1 MKKKKI
7 EHYSDK
13 EALEFHNS
21 NKSGKIEIIPS
32 KPMTTKR
39 DLALAYSPGVAAP
52 VRAISENPDA
62 AYDYTSKGN
71 LVAVISNG
79 SAILGM
85 GNLGALASKPVM
97 EGKAVLFKRF
107 ADINSIDIEI
117 DSSDS
122 IEIINSIKN
131 IAGSFGGINL
141 EDIAAPDCFV
151 IEEKL
156 KKILDIPV
164 FHDDQH
170 GTAIIT
176 TAALINALDIS
187 KKSIKKIK
195 VVVNGA
201 GASAIACTNLL
212 KNTGVLKKNIIMLDS
227 KGVLYRGRKNLN
239 QWKSAHAIE
248 TKKRTLDE
256 AIDGADVFLG
266 LSSKSILSKKMVK
279 KMAKNPIIFAC
290 ANPDPEITPEEVEEV
305 RDDAIIATGRSDYP
319 NQVNNLIGFPYIFRG
334 ALDVRAKTINEEM
347 KVAAAKAIASL
358 ARERVPDE
366 VVAAM
371 GGDRPTYGKEYI
383 IPSTFDP
390 RLISVIPLAVAKAA
404 IKSGV
409 ARKKIK
415 NFETYADQLKQRLDP
430 SVTIMQGINS
440 QIKKTQKRIVFTDGE
455 DQNTLK
461 AAIAFKKNSLGIPIL
476 VANEKIVK
484 KRLQEIGYGEN
495 FDIEIVKSKSKEKR
509 GKYLKYIFKKLHGDK
524 GELEPDVYAS
534 YLKDCERIIKNDRVV
549 WGSCMVSC
557 GDADA
562 MVTGNTRRY
571 GQSLDKV
578 LKVVDSRPGEI
589 MFGLNMIVN
598 KGRTIFIGDTS
609 VHEYPTSAQMA
620 EIAIS
625 ASRVVRLFG
634 FNPKVAFLS
643 HSTFGQPITSRTKHI
658 RDAVDILKEKKVDFK
673 FDGDMQP
680 DVALNE
686 EYKELYPSSEIV
698 GNANVLI
705 MPGQHSAAIS
715 YKIMKT
721 LGDAKVIGPLLIGLG
736 EAIEIAPLRS
746 STSDIL
752 NLASVAA
759 YSAGVIDYNKK
770 N

>member
-1 MKKKKI
+1 MKKSKI

-13 EALEFHNS
+13 EALEFHNTI
-21 NKSGKIEIIPS
+21 KSGKIEIISS

-52 VRAISENPDA
+52 VKAISKNPEL
-62 AYDYTSKGN
+62 AYDYTTKGN

-79 SAILGM
+79 SAILGL

-107 ADINSIDIEI
+107 ADIDSIDLEI
-117 DSSDS
+117 DSNDPK
-122 IEIINSIKN
+122 EIISSIKN
-131 IAGSFGGINL
+131 FSKSFGGINL
-141 EDIAAPDCFV
+141 EDIAAPNCFV

-176 TAALINALDIS
+176 SAALINALDVA
-187 KKSIKKIK
+187 KKNIKKIK

-201 GASAIACTNLL
+201 GASAMACSKLFIKL
-212 KNTGVLKKNIIMLDS
+212 GVQSKNITMLDR
-227 KGVLYRGRKNLN
+227 KGVIYKGRDNLN
-239 QWKSAHAIE
+239 EWKTLFAIN
-248 TKKRTLDE
+248 TKNRTLND
-256 AIDGADVFLG
+256 AIKNCDVFLG
-266 LSSKSILSKKMVK
+266 LSSAGILKKDMVK
-279 KMAKNPIIFAC
+279 KMSKNPIIFAC

-305 RDDAIIATGRSDYP
+305 RSDAIIATGRSDYP

-347 KVAAAKAIASL
+347 KIAAVKSIASL

-366 VVAAM
+366 VAAAM
-371 GGDRPTYGKEYI
+371 GGERPKYGKEYI

-390 RLISVIPLAVAKAA
+390 RLINVIPVAVAKAA

-409 ARKKIK
+409 ARKKIE
-415 NFETYADQLKQRLDP
+415 NFEIYSDQLKQRLDP

-440 QIKKTQKRIVFTDGE
+440 QIKRNQKRVVFADGE
-455 DQNTLK
+455 DENTLK
-461 AAIAFKKNSLGIPIL
+461 AAIAFQKSNLGTPIL
-476 VANEKIVK
+476 VAKEKVVK
-484 KRLQEIGYGEN
+484 QRLKEIGYSEN
-495 FDIEIVKSKSKEKR
+495 FNIQIINSTDKEKR
-509 GKYLKYIFKKLHGDK
+509 EKYKKFIFENLHRDK
-524 GELEPDVYAS
+524 GFLER
-534 YLKDCERIIKNDRVV
+534 DCDRLVRNDRVV

-571 GQSLDKV
+571 GQSLQKV
-578 LKVVDSRPGEI
+578 LKIVKSRPGEI
-589 MFGLNMIVN
+589 MFGLNMVVN
-598 KGRTIFIGDTS
+598 KGRTVFIGDTT
-609 VHEYPTSAQMA
+609 VHEYPSSEQMA
-620 EIAIS
+620 EIALS
-625 ASRVVRLFG
+625 AARVVRLFG
-634 FNPKVAFLS
+634 FDPKVAFLS

-658 RDAVDILKEKKVDFK
+658 RDAVEILKKKNVDFK

-680 DVALNE
+680 DVALSE
-686 EYKELYPSSEIV
+686 EYKDLYPLSEIV
-698 GNANVLI
+698 GKANILI

-721 LGDAKVIGPLLIGLG
+721 LGGAKVIGPLLIGLG

-759 YSAGVIDYNKK
+759 YSAGIIDYTKK